1 MCAGAGKT
9 YSMLK
14 AAQLAKAE
22 NKDVVIGF
30 VETHRHEETEALLK
44 GLEIIPLKKMN
55 YPEGDLEEMDLAA
68 LLTRR
73 PQIVVVDELAH
84 TNVPG
89 SRHIKRYQDV
99 LEILEQGIDVYTAV
113 SVLHL
118 ESRAGT
124 VHEITGLK
132 ITETV
137 PDSILENADSIEL
150 IDISPDELLKRVA
163 DGKVFIPENAE
174 QTAEG
179 FFRKGNLIALRE
191 LSLRLTAELVDQ
203 DLQDYMHAKNIL
215 TPWRTTE
222 KLMVAVGPSPSSEKL
237 IRWTRRVAFNL
248 ESEWIAVSVDLGKQL
263 SEKSRELLSKNL
275 ELAKELGAKIIHIAD
290 NDVVDALLKVAKEN
304 NVSQIVIGK
313 TNEHPLA
320 TLFSGG
326 NLVDRLIR
334 ESDNVDIYVVK
345 ADKEVQLHRRI
356 GGKLVLTSK
365 WHHYLV
371 ALIAPLVVG
380 ACCLPFRETIG
391 YQNIGLIYLFA
402 LSLLSLA
409 IGRGPL
415 LLAALANF
423 VVWGYFFIPPY
434 YTFQVHSSHDLF
446 SLFGNLVIAL
456 VSSALINRIRKSQI
470 GLKRNQDKI
479 TILYSLL
486 ESLNNSTS
494 IKDTV
499 ARARNELNKFFDA
512 DLVVYLKSATENR
525 LEQKAYGNT
534 YLSYNDYDVA
544 FWALEHQEMAGKFTS
559 TMPNC
564 PLQYFPLMS
573 PHGAIGVMGI
583 SYKDGKRLGQDRLQL
598 LRTFINQVASSID
611 REIKAETIKQN
622 LIHTE
627 SEKLFQ
633 TVLNTVSHELKT
645 PISVI
650 SQSVS
655 ILKDEKM
662 GSVPEVREQICEE
675 LQTASGRLGFLVEN
689 ILDMSRIE
697 SGYLKLKMEI
707 CDINDL
713 IGIVLQELKNELK
726 GFSINITV
734 QENLP
739 MIQADMKLLKQAMI
753 NIVHNSVNYS
763 GENGTIGIKAKTSG
777 ADKLVIEISDSGK
790 GVPPEALARLFDK
803 FYRTPG
809 SKAGGTGLGLTITKA
824 IVDAHQGRIFA
835 ANKASGGLKT
845 SIELPLE
852 KSGGN

>member
-9 YSMLK
+9 YAMLK
-14 AAQLAKAE
+14 AAQMALNE
-22 NKDVVIGF
+22 HKDIVVGF
-30 VETHRHEETEALLK
+30 VETHQRAEAEVLLN
-44 GLEIIPLKKMN
+44 GLEIIPMKSIA
-55 YPEGDLEEMDLAA
+55 YSDGVLEEMDLGEV
-68 LLTRR
+68 LNRK
-73 PQIVVVDELAH
+73 PQIVVVDDLAH

-99 LEILEQGIDVYTAV
+99 LEILQNGIDVYTAV
-113 SVLHL
+113 SVQHL
-118 ESRAGT
+118 ESRAET
-124 VHEITGLK
+124 VQEITGLK
-132 ITETV
+132 ILETI
-137 PDSILENADSIEL
+137 PDSILENADSVEL
-150 IDISPDELLKRVA
+150 IDISPEELLKRLA
-163 DGKVFIPENAE
+163 EGKVFIPENAE
-174 QTAEG
+174 HTADG
-179 FFRKGNLIALRE
+179 FFRRGNLIALRE

-203 DLQDYMHAKNIL
+203 DLQDYMQAKNIL
-215 TPWRTTE
+215 NPWRITE

-263 SEKSRELLSKNL
+263 SDKARELLSKNL
-275 ELAKELGAKIIHIAD
+275 DLAKELGAKIIHISD

-313 TNEHPLA
+313 TNEHPI
-320 TLFSGG
+320 TTFFSGG
-326 NLVDRLIR
+326 NVVDRLIR

-345 ADKEVQLHRRI
+345 ADKEVSLHRRF
-356 GGKLVLTSK
+356 GRKMVLTSK
-365 WHHYLV
+365 WNHYLA
-371 ALIAPLVVG
+371 ALLAPLLVG
-380 ACCLPFRETIG
+380 ACCFPFREVMG
-391 YQNIGLIYLFA
+391 YQSIGLIYLFA

-423 VVWGYFFIPPY
+423 VVWGYIFIPPY
-434 YTFQVHSSHDLF
+434 YTFRVHSSHDLF
-446 SLFGNLVIAL
+446 SLFVNLVIAL
-456 VSSALINRIRKSQI
+456 VSSTLISRIRKSQI

-499 ARARNELNKFFDA
+499 ARARTELSKFFDA
-512 DLVVYLKSATENR
+512 DLVVYLKTAGENS
-525 LEQKAYGNT
+525 LEQKAYGNS
-534 YLSYNDYDVA
+534 YLSINDSHVA
-544 FWALEHQEMAGKFTS
+544 NWVLEHQDVAGKFTN
-559 TMPNC
+559 TMPDC
-564 PLQYFPLMS
+564 ELQYFPLMS
-573 PHGAIGVMGI
+573 PHGAIGVMGV
-583 SYKDGKRLGQDRLQL
+583 SYKDGRKLGQDRLQL

-611 REIKAETIKQN
+611 REMKSETIKQN
-622 LIHTE
+622 LVHSE

-650 SQSVS
+650 SQSIS
-655 ILKDEKM
+655 ILDDEHM
-662 GSVPEVREQICEE
+662 GGIPEVRKQICEE

-726 GFSINITV
+726 GFSVQISV
-734 QENLP
+734 QENVP
-739 MIQADMKLLKQAMI
+739 MIQADMKLLKQALI

-763 GENGTIGIKAKTSG
+763 GNNGQISIEASLSG
-777 ADKLVIEISDSGK
+777 ADKVVIEIGDSGK

-835 ANKASGGLKT
+835 ANKPTGGLKT
-845 SIELPLE
+845 SIELPI
-852 KSGGN
+852 